1 MILAAIFLKHKL
13 RLWKIMAAVVL
24 TGGILL
30 VVQPPF
36 MFGDQESQSQNAT
49 KNGSSIGIFRD
60 NDQSK

>member
-1 MILAAIFLKHKL
+1 
-13 RLWKIMAAVVL
+13 MAAVVL